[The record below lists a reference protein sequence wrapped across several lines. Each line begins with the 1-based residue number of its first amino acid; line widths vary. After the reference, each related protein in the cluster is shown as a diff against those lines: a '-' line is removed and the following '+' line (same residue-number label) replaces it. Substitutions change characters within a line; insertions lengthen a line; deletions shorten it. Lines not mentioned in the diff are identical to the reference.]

1 MKISSNWLKQYLN
14 ISKSVEEISEILTNT
29 GLEVEGLE
37 KVQTVKGGL
46 DGVVVGEVLTC
57 EKHPDADK
65 LSVTTV
71 DIGSD
76 EPVQIVCGA
85 PNVDAGQKVPVAT
98 IGTTLYPGDKPFQI
112 KKAKMRGQVSEG
124 MICAEDELGLGSN
137 HDGIM
142 VLDNEARP
150 GTPAKDYFN
159 IEEDYVYEIGL
170 TPNRTDAMSH
180 IGVARDLKAAL
191 NFLEGQNLSLEMPSV
206 KHFQVDNE
214 NLPVKVVIEDPKA
227 CPRYSGVTVSD
238 VQVGESPD
246 WLKNRLNAIGVRP
259 INNLV
264 DISNYVLFETGQPLH
279 FFDADAI
286 KGNTVRI
293 KKLAQNT
300 PFVTLDEVE
309 RKLSSEDLMICNDE
323 EPMCIAG
330 VFGGIS
336 SGVNQKTG
344 NIFIESAYFDAP
356 GIRKTSKRHG
366 LQTDASFRFER
377 GADPEIT
384 IYALKRAANLIK
396 EIAGGKVSSQI
407 VDEYPRT
414 HKPAEVNISYE
425 NINKITGTRIPE
437 NSVKKILE
445 LLEFKLLKEEKA
457 SLTVEVPAY
466 RADVTRPADVIEE
479 ILRIWGYN
487 NIDFTEKIT
496 ASLSYVDQP
505 EPDRVRNIISDML
518 SSNSFYEIMN
528 NSLTRAAYAERS
540 DSFDEKRD
548 VQILNPLSSE
558 LNAMRQSLLFGA
570 LESVTYNMNRQ
581 NHDLRL
587 YEFGKVY
594 AKDDSAPA
602 SDKDLAGYREKQQ
615 LALVITGKDHPESWH
630 VQSGVTDFFTLKK
643 YTVQVFERLGYDA
656 DFIQEEGISGEQ
668 FKEGL
673 KLTTNGK
680 TLATLGAVGDKWLR
694 DFDIKQEVF
703 FAEIYWDL
711 VLDQIRKHKVVY
723 EPVSRFPAVKRD
735 LALLLN
741 TFVTFAEIQNVAKKY
756 GGKLL
761 KSVNLFD
768 VYQGENIEKGKKS
781 YAVSFTLQNPEK
793 TLKDKEIDKV
803 MQKLIKGFEKETG
816 AEIRK

>member
-1 MKISSNWLKQYLN
+1 MKISGNWLKQYLP
-14 ISKSVEEISEILTNT
+14 ISKSAEEISEILTNT

-65 LSVTTV
+65 LSVTKV
-71 DIGSD
+71 DVGSG

-142 VLDNEARP
+142 VLDKEARP

-159 IEEDYVYEIGL
+159 IEEDFVYEIGL

-180 IGVARDLKAAL
+180 IGVARDLKAAV
-191 NFLEGQNLSLEMPSV
+191 NFLEGESMSLEVPSV
-206 KHFQVDNE
+206 EHFKVDNE
-214 NLPVKVVIEDPKA
+214 DLPVKVVIEDPKA

-238 VQVGESPD
+238 IKVGESPD

-293 KKLAQNT
+293 KKLSQNT

-336 SGVNQKTG
+336 SGVTQKTR

-384 IYALKRAANLIK
+384 IYALKRAALLIK

-407 VDEYPRT
+407 VDEYPQVL
-414 HKPAEVNISYE
+414 KPVEVTISYE
-425 NINKITGTRIPE
+425 NIHKITGTRIPKD
-437 NSVKKILE
+437 SVKKILE
-445 LLEFKLLKEEKA
+445 LLEFKLLREEEA

-487 NIDFTEKIT
+487 NIDFSEKIT
-496 ASLSYVDQP
+496 ASLSYVDRP
-505 EPDRVRNIISDML
+505 EPDRVRNVISDML

-528 NSLTRAAYAERS
+528 NSLTKAAYAENAES
-540 DSFDEKRD
+540 IDEKRD
-548 VQILNPLSSE
+548 VRILNPLSSE
-558 LNAMRQSLLFGA
+558 LNAMRQSLLYGA
-570 LESVTYNMNRQ
+570 LESVAYNMNRQ

-594 AKDDSAPA
+594 AKDETAPA
-602 SDKDLAGYREKQQ
+602 SDKDLAGYVEEQQ
-615 LALVITGKDHPESWH
+615 LALVIAGKDHPESWY
-630 VQSGVTDFFTLKK
+630 VQSGVSDFFTLKK
-643 YTVQVFERLGYDA
+643 FTVQVFERLGYNVDS
-656 DFIQEEGISGEQ
+656 IQEEGISGEQ

-673 KLTTNGK
+673 KLISNGK
-680 TLATLGAVGDKWLR
+680 PLASLGVLGSKWLQ
-694 DFDIKQEVF
+694 DFDIKQEVY
-703 FAEIYWDL
+703 FAEIYWDV
-711 VLDQIRKHKVVY
+711 VLDQITKHKVVY
-723 EPVSRFPAVKRD
+723 EPVARFPEVKRD

-741 TFVTFAEIQNVAKKY
+741 TSVTFAEIQSVAKKY

-793 TLKDKEIDKV
+793 TLKDKEIDKT

>member
-142 VLDNEARP
+142 VLDNQARP

-191 NFLEGQNLSLEMPSV
+191 NFLEDQNLSLEMPSV

-336 SGVNQKTG
+336 SGVTQKTR

-414 HKPAEVNISYE
+414 HKPAEVNISYT

-437 NSVKKILE
+437 DSVKKILE

-457 SLTVEVPAY
+457 FLTVEVPAY

-505 EPDRVRNIISDML
+505 EPDSVRNVISDML

-594 AKDDSAPA
+594 AKDDSVPA
-602 SDKDLAGYREKQQ
+602 SDKDLAGYREEQQ

-656 DFIQEEGISGEQ
+656 GFIQEEGISGEQ

-694 DFDIKQEVF
+694 DFDIRQEVF

-735 LALLLN
+735 LALLLD
-741 TFVTFAEIQNVAKKY
+741 TSVTFAMIQNVAKKY

-793 TLKDKEIDKV
+793 TLKDKEIDKA